1 MKITSLLLAGN
12 RYALMQ
18 AKAMLY
24 KLLLKYRIERS
35 PKTCKDLLSDSRGF
49 QLTPPTGYWVH
60 LVPR

>member
-1 MKITSLLLAGN
+1 
-12 RYALMQ
+12 MQ

-24 KLLLKYRIERS
+24 RLLLKYRIERS

-49 QLTPPTGYWVH
+49 QLQPKSGYWVH